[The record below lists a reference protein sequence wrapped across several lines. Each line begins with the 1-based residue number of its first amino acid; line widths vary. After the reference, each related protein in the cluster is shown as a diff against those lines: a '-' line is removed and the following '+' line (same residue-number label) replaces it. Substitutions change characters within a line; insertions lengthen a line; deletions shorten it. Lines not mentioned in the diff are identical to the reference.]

1 MDFDEEF
8 DVVVLGAGA
17 GGMTAALVAAQAG
30 MRTLLVE
37 KTTQVGGTTARSGGA
52 AWIPGN
58 HQQDALERT
67 GDAQAARQYLDGL
80 VGDRGGRALRD
91 AFIEHAPEML
101 RFLEERTGVRFAIA
115 PDEPDY
121 RQDVAGASLGG
132 RALRPEEFDGSA
144 LCVDFE
150 RVAPP
155 LPELMVFGKIMV
167 TRAEVARLIDFGSST
182 AAFGLAVRLFVRYLR
197 DRLHFSRG
205 TRLVLGNALVARALQ
220 SLRAAGVPIWF
231 DARTDHL
238 VLEGGRVTGLV
249 IARAGVRRRVRAV
262 RGIVLAGGGFPASA
276 PLRRRFLPLPIPV
289 YTAAH
294 EGATGDTLLLAE
306 EIGAAIVTG
315 RDNAFWFP
323 SSIAERRDGTTAVF
337 PHIVLDRAKPGLI
350 AVNSAGRR
358 FVDEAASYH
367 EFVRA
372 MYRSNAEIP
381 SIPAMLVCD
390 KRFLWKYGLGLVH
403 PHTRRLGRFLE
414 HGYLRQ
420 ADTLADLAQRI
431 DVAADGLRET
441 VTRFNAFARSGID
454 EDFHKGENAFDRKH
468 GDAAHVPNPC
478 LGPILTTP
486 FYAVAVYPTPLATS
500 AGLRVNPNA
509 QVLDRAGRPIPG
521 LYACGGDM
529 ESPMGGEYPGP
540 GAQIG
545 AAMTF
550 GYLAAL
556 HAAGFVP
563 PADKHAAAGPL
574 RADVAGSGAG

>member
-1 MDFDEEF
+1 
-8 DVVVLGAGA
+8 
-17 GGMTAALVAAQAG
+17 MTAALVAAQAG
-30 MRTLLVE
+30 ARTLLVE

-52 AWIPGN
+52 VWIPGN
-58 HQQDALERT
+58 HQQDALERAS
-67 GDAQAARQYLDGL
+67 DAQAALRYLDALIGER
-80 VGDRGGRALRD
+80 GDRALRET
-91 AFIEHAPEML
+91 FIERGPEML
-101 RFLEERTGVRFAIA
+101 SYLEERTGVRFAIA

-121 RQDVAGASLGG
+121 RQDVAAASLGG
-132 RALRPEEFDGSA
+132 RALRPVEFDGS
-144 LCVDFE
+144 LLGSDFE
-150 RVAPP
+150 RIAPP

-167 TRAEVARLIDFGSST
+167 TRAEVARLVDFSSS
-182 AAFGLAVRLFVRYLR
+182 ASAFGFAARLLARYLR
-197 DRLHFSRG
+197 DRARFSRG
-205 TRLVLGNALVARALQ
+205 TRLVLGNALVARAFQ
-220 SLRAAGVPIWF
+220 SVRKAGVPIWF

-238 VLEGGRVTGLV
+238 VREDDRIAGLV
-249 IARAGVRRRVRAV
+249 IARGGVWRRVRAAGGV
-262 RGIVLAGGGFPASA
+262 VLAGGGFPSSA
-276 PLRRRFLPLPIPV
+276 ALRRRFLPLPVPV
-289 YTAAH
+289 YTPAH

-306 EIGAAIVTG
+306 EIGAAIATG

-323 SSIAERRDGTTAVF
+323 SSVTQRPDGTTAVF

-350 AVNSAGRR
+350 AVNAAGRR
-358 FVDEAASYH
+358 FVDEACSYH

-372 MYRSNAEIP
+372 MYRANVETP

-403 PHTRRLGRFLE
+403 PHTRRLGPFLE
-414 HGYLRQ
+414 HGYLRR
-420 ADTLADLAQRI
+420 ADTLEELAQRV
-431 DVAADGLRET
+431 DVAPHGLRET
-441 VTRFNAFARSGID
+441 VARFNAFARSGID

-468 GDAAHVPNPC
+468 GDAANVPNPC
-478 LGPILTTP
+478 LGSIVAPP

-509 QVLDRAGRPIPG
+509 QVLDRAGRAIAG

-556 HAAGFVP
+556 HAAGRPASTTCSNGNGIVP
-563 PADKHAAAGPL
+563 YAPAV
-574 RADVAGSGAG
+574 RSRFS

>member
-17 GGMTAALVAAQAG
+17 GGMTAALVAADAG
-30 MRTLLVE
+30 LRTLLVE
-37 KTTQVGGTTARSGGA
+37 KTTQIGGTTARSGGA

-67 GDAQAARQYLDGL
+67 GDAQAALRYLDAL
-80 VGDRGGRALRD
+80 VGERGDRALRE
-91 AFIEHAPEML
+91 AFIEHGPQML
-101 RFLEERTGVRFAIA
+101 RFLEERTAIRFAIA

-132 RALRPEEFDGSA
+132 RALRAAEFDGSA
-144 LCVDFE
+144 LGADFE
-150 RVAPP
+150 RIAPP
-155 LPELMVFGKIMV
+155 LPELMVFGTIMV
-167 TRAEVARLIDFGSST
+167 TRAEVARLVDFPSSAGAFAL
-182 AAFGLAVRLFVRYLR
+182 AARLYARYLR
-197 DRLHFSRG
+197 DRTRFSRG

-238 VLEGGRVTGLV
+238 VLDGGRVSGLV

-276 PLRRRFLPLPIPV
+276 ALRRRFLPSPIPV
-289 YTAAH
+289 YTPAH

-306 EIGAAIVTG
+306 EIGAAIATG

-323 SSIAERRDGTTAVF
+323 SSVAKRPDGTMAVF

-350 AVNSAGRR
+350 AVNAAGRR

-367 EFVRA
+367 EFARA
-372 MYRSNAEIP
+372 MYRSNARTP
-381 SIPAMLVCD
+381 TIPAMLVCD
-390 KRFLWKYGLGLVH
+390 RWFLWKYGLGLVH

-414 HGYLRQ
+414 GGYLQR
-420 ADTLADLAQRI
+420 ADTLEELARRI
-431 DVAADGLRET
+431 EVAPDGLRET
-441 VTRFNAFARSGID
+441 VARFNAFARSGID

-468 GDAAHVPNPC
+468 GDDAHLPNPC
-478 LGPILTTP
+478 LGPIAAP
-486 FYAVAVYPTPLATS
+486 PYYAVAVYPTPLATS

-509 QVLDRAGRPIPG
+509 QVLDRAGRPIVG
-521 LYACGGDM
+521 LYACGGDI

-540 GAQIG
+540 GAQIA

-550 GYLAAL
+550 GYLAAR
-556 HAAGFVP
+556 HAV
-563 PADKHAAAGPL
+563 
-574 RADVAGSGAG
+574 RAQPGNGDPGYRRVTPRW